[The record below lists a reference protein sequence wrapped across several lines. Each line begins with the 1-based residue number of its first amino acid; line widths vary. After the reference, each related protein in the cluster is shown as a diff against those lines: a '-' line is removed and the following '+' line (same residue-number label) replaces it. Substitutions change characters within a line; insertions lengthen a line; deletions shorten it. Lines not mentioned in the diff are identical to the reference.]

1 MQNKEPLPHYAIDS
15 VNNALRLLLLFR
27 DRDVLRVTD
36 ASLELGVARSTAYRL
51 LLTLAHQGFVQQ
63 ERNSRSY
70 RAGPA
75 LMEFSATSAG
85 LSDIRE
91 IARPWMTSLS
101 GRINETVNLLVLE
114 GTGVRFIDGVE
125 CERPVRVTAR
135 TGILLPANATAGG
148 KAILASMDIDEVSRL
163 LSDGLSRMTST
174 TITDAIE
181 FREELDDIRRLG
193 YALNRGES
201 MDGLHAV
208 SVCISNVHGRVVGS
222 LAVSV
227 PVDRGGQARL
237 RKLIPPLHETAEA
250 IGKQIR

>member
-15 VNNALRLLLLFR
+15 VNNALKLLLLFR

-36 ASLELGVARSTAYRL
+36 ASIELGVARSTAHRL

-75 LMEFSATSAG
+75 LMEFSASAAG

-91 IARPWMTSLS
+91 IARPWMTRLSSL
-101 GRINETVNLLVLE
+101 INETVNLLVLE
-114 GTGVRFIDGVE
+114 GAGVRFIDGVE

-135 TGILLPANATAGG
+135 TGILLPASATAGG
-148 KAILASMDIDEVSRL
+148 KVILASMAPDEVNL
-163 LSDGLSRMTST
+163 LLADGLTRMTSM
-174 TITDAIE
+174 TIIDAVE
-181 FREELDDIRRLG
+181 FREELDDIKRLG
-193 YALNRGES
+193 YAMNRGES
-201 MDGLHAV
+201 MDGLHAA
-208 SVCISNVHGRVVGS
+208 SVCISNFHGRVVAS

-227 PVDRGGQARL
+227 PIDRGGHARL
-237 RKLIPPLHETAEA
+237 RRLIPALQEAADA
-250 IGKQIR
+250 IGKQIK